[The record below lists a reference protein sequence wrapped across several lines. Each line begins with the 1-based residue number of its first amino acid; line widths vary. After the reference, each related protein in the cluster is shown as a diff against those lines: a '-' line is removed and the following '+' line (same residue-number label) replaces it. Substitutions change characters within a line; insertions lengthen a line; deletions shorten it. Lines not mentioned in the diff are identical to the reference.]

1 MQIVA
6 SPASLPTVTAAPPAA
21 NVRPA
26 NSTTA
31 QPELSGNSAFAPV
44 AGASSSS
51 APRTADTYQLP
62 RGNAT
67 ATASEPTQTAEDD
80 VRANAA
86 AGDEG
91 VSSAPNS
98 QDKSAPDTEQTQ
110 AANEAD
116 DSANDAQQQA
126 EIKQI
131 QQLKQVDAEVRAH
144 EQAHAAVGGN
154 LAGAASFTYQRGP
167 DGVRYAVGGE
177 VSIDVGKVSGD
188 PQATLE
194 KMERVRRAALAP
206 AEPSGQ
212 DRQVAAQAAQLAA
225 EARLEI
231 AAEQRQVARQQSN
244 ATEAERQEVRAELKE
259 AREKQRSAEEKAEKE
274 DEASISAAERFAE
287 YNAKVRR
294 INETLL
300 RISQPSPVTAGQ
312 LLNDIA

>member
-6 SPASLPTVTAAPPAA
+6 SPASLPTITAAPAAA

-51 APRTADTYQLP
+51 ASRTADTYQLP

-67 ATASEPTQTAEDD
+67 QIASESTQAAEDD
-80 VRANAA
+80 VRASST
-86 AGDEG
+86 GSDEG
-91 VSSAPNS
+91 VSSAPDS
-98 QDKSAPDTEQTQ
+98 QGKSAPEAE

-116 DSANDAQQQA
+116 GSASDAQQQA

-131 QQLKQVDAEVRAH
+131 QQLKQRDAEVRAH

-154 LAGAASFTYQRGP
+154 LAGAASFSYQRGP

-177 VSIDVGKVSGD
+177 VSIDVSKVSGD

-206 AEPSGQ
+206 AEPSAQ

-225 EARLEI
+225 EARLEM
-231 AAEQRQVARQQSN
+231 AAEQRQLARQQSS
-244 ATEAERQEVRAELKE
+244 ASEAERQEVRAELQE
-259 AREKQRSAEEKAEKE
+259 AREKQRAAEEKAEKE
-274 DEASISAAERFAE
+274 EEPTVSAAERFAE

-300 RISQPSPVTAGQ
+300 RISQPSPITAGQ